1 MRRPERLV
9 LHGGI
14 VLSGPGWR
22 PRRADLLIEGPLLAA
37 VTEPGALDGVDA
49 AYEDLSGC
57 LLMPGL
63 VNAHMHSH
71 NMVARG
77 TARDWTL
84 EASLL
89 NASWMSGE
97 RSAEL
102 AGLCALLAGV
112 ECLASGAVG
121 LFDLTAAGGL
131 PDPEV
136 MDAVA
141 ASYAELGLRARIA
154 PMVADRSLH
163 EAVPVLGACCGV
175 APWPTSSGSIVAACA
190 ALLSERPTRPGVD
203 LALAP
208 TIPTH
213 CSTTLMTELRR
224 LADRHGVP
232 VHLHLAESRVQ
243 AISAAQRYRRS
254 VTAELAAIGMLDGPL
269 TAAHAVWVDD
279 SDIELLARAGVRA
292 VTVPGSNLRL
302 GSGVAPVSSL
312 LTAGVTVGIGTDGAN
327 SADLLDVLDA
337 ARLTTLVSRLSTADP
352 SDWLSVEDTLDAATV
367 GGLRACGWDDTGRIE
382 PGGRADLTALDLSS
396 AAFCPPNDLANQVL
410 TAARAADVRHVMVGG
425 RFRLRNGGVPGLDA
439 VAARSRFC
447 ELAEEFLAGAAHER
461 ERAVKHLDVSSDRL
475 ARLRRQTLY
484 PERLLRWHPP
494 PEPDAGASP
503 EGAGAAG
510 GRRPLR

>member
-1 MRRPERLV
+1 MRPRDRLV
-9 LHGGI
+9 LRGGI
-14 VLSGPGWR
+14 ILSGPGWR
-22 PRRADLLIEGPLLAA
+22 PRPADLLIEGPLLAA

-49 AYEDLSGC
+49 VHEDLSSC
-57 LLMPGL
+57 VLMPGL

-77 TARDWTL
+77 MARDWTL

-89 NASWMSGE
+89 NAPWMAGE
-97 RSAEL
+97 RSTEL

-112 ECLASGAVG
+112 ECLASGAIG
-121 LFDLTAAGGL
+121 LFDLTAAGGI
-131 PDPEV
+131 PAPEV
-136 MDAVA
+136 VDAVA

-154 PMVADRSLH
+154 PMVADRTVH

-175 APWPTSSGSIVAACA
+175 TPGATPSESIVAACA
-190 ALLSERPTRPGVD
+190 ALLSERTTRPEVD

-232 VHLHLAESRVQ
+232 IHLHLAESRVQ

-254 VTAELAAIGMLDGPL
+254 ITAELAAIGMLDGPL
-269 TAAHAVWVDD
+269 TAAHTIWVDD
-279 SDIELLARAGVRA
+279 SDIELLACAGVRV

-312 LTAGVTVGIGTDGAN
+312 LTAGLTVGIGTDGAN

-337 ARLTTLVSRLSTADP
+337 ARLTSLVSRLSTADP
-352 SDWLSVEDTLDAATV
+352 SDWLSVEDTLDAATI
-367 GGLRACGWDDTGRIE
+367 GGARACGWDGTGRLD
-382 PGGRADLTALDLSS
+382 PGSRADLIALDLSS

-410 TAARAADVRHVMVGG
+410 TAARAADVRHVMIGG
-425 RFRLRNGGVPGLDA
+425 RFRLRNGGVLGIDV

-447 ELAEEFLAGAAHER
+447 ELAEEFLAGGVHER
-461 ERAVKHLDVSSDRL
+461 ERAAKQLDVSSDRL
-475 ARLRRQTLY
+475 ARLRRQTLH

-494 PEPDAGASP
+494 PGPDSGA
-503 EGAGAAG
+503 
-510 GRRPLR
+510 